1 MFTAYA
7 GKMGPFAMQ
16 ALSSRQRHRTLFWR
30 KGEGTSL
37 HVVRIVAATVV
48 MLVAFPVL
56 LGWVLPDTAQFVPA
70 GWMAMKA
77 NTALLILMSLASLL
91 ATEHNRSQ
99 WTKTVGFVLSLA
111 VFVLASLTALQYADI
126 HLFQVNT
133 MLAPDPYGRVP
144 GQPSLQA
151 SIGFLLM
158 SVALCTLSGRAR
170 RTLQVADAMAMLL
183 ILFLLSFVGSTFLT
197 ADGSPGLSLKRQLAP
212 ETFVCLC
219 LLTGLVVLRR
229 TEPGGIF
236 HIFRERGIGGK
247 TARLAGPAAM
257 IFPFVLTGLRGV
269 MMRFHLLAA
278 NYAIA
283 FAPAVTAVLA
293 LLFVMLLARR
303 NRDLETALHDL
314 SLRDELT
321 GVYNRRGFHLLAEQA
336 FREAVRASSGF
347 SVIFVDVDD
356 LKVINDTSGH
366 DDGSR
371 LLQRMAKELHHAF
384 RLTDIVGRV
393 GGDEF
398 LVAAK
403 ATQSEILH
411 AIQRLHDATSVALD
425 EEFPL
430 RFSYGIASLETTSD
444 TLTDLIQQADAR
456 MYETKRRRKG
466 ESGSHLQMESKRWA
480 ER

>member
-1 MFTAYA
+1 
-7 GKMGPFAMQ
+7 MQ
-16 ALSSRQRHRTLFWR
+16 TLSGRQKHRAQFWR
-30 KGEGTSL
+30 KGEGASL
-37 HVVRIVAATVV
+37 HTVRILAATIV
-48 MLVAFPVL
+48 MVMAFPVL
-56 LGWVLPDTAQFVPA
+56 LGWVLPDTRRFVPA

-91 ATEHNRSQ
+91 ATERSRSR
-99 WTKTVGFVLSLA
+99 WIKIAGFGLGLSVFALA
-111 VFVLASLTALQYADI
+111 GLTALQYADI
-126 HLFQVNT
+126 NLFPINT

-144 GQPSLQA
+144 GRPSLPA

-158 SVALCTLSGRAR
+158 GIALCTLGGRAR
-170 RTLQVADAMAMLL
+170 RTLQIADAMAMLL
-183 ILFLLSFVGSTFLT
+183 ILFLLSFVGSTFFT
-197 ADGSPGLSLKRQLAP
+197 ADGSPGWSLKRQLAP

-219 LLTGLVVLRR
+219 LLTVLVALRR
-229 TEPGGIF
+229 MEPHGIF
-236 HIFRERGIGGK
+236 HIFREHGIGGK
-247 TARLAGPAAM
+247 TARLAGPAALA
-257 IFPFVLTGLRGV
+257 FPFVLSGLREV

-303 NRDLETALHDL
+303 NRDLEAALHDL

-336 FREAVRASSGF
+336 FREAMRANSGF

-356 LKVINDTSGH
+356 LKVINDTAGH

-384 RLTDIVGRV
+384 RFTDIVGRI

-403 ATQSEILH
+403 ATQGEILH
-411 AIQRLHDATSVALD
+411 AIQQLHDATSVTSE

-466 ESGSHLQMESKRWA
+466 ETGIHLRMESREHLQR
-480 ER
+480 

>member
-1 MFTAYA
+1 
-7 GKMGPFAMQ
+7 
-16 ALSSRQRHRTLFWR
+16 
-30 KGEGTSL
+30 
-37 HVVRIVAATVV
+37 

-56 LGWVLPDTAQFVPA
+56 LGWVLPDTAKFVPA

-91 ATEHNRSQ
+91 ATERSRPS
-99 WTKTVGFVLSLA
+99 WMKMVGVVLGLA
-111 VFVLASLTALQYADI
+111 VFVLAGVTALQYADI
-126 HLFQVNT
+126 HLFEVNT

-144 GQPSLQA
+144 GRPSLQA

-158 SVALCTLSGRAR
+158 GVALCTLGGRTR
-170 RTLQVADAMAMLL
+170 RTLRVADGMAMLL
-183 ILFLLSFVGSTFLT
+183 ILFLLSFVGSIFFTT
-197 ADGSPGLSLKRQLAP
+197 EGSPGWSLKRQLAP
-212 ETFVCLC
+212 ETFLCLC
-219 LLTGLVVLRR
+219 LLTALVALRR

-236 HIFRERGIGGK
+236 HIFRERGMGGK
-247 TARLAGPAAM
+247 TARLAGPAALA
-257 IFPFVLTGLRGV
+257 FPFVLSGLREV
-269 MMRFHLLAA
+269 MIRFHLLTT

-336 FREAVRASSGF
+336 FREALRASSGF
-347 SVIFVDVDD
+347 SVIFLDVDD
-356 LKVINDTSGH
+356 LKVINDTAGH

-384 RLTDIVGRV
+384 RLTDIVGRI

-411 AIQRLHDATSVALD
+411 AIQRLHDATSVTSE

-430 RFSYGIASLETTSD
+430 RFSYGIASRETMSD

-466 ESGSHLQMESKRWA
+466 ESGAHLRMEPEESTQR
-480 ER
+480 

>member
-1 MFTAYA
+1 
-7 GKMGPFAMQ
+7 MQ
-16 ALSSRQRHRTLFWR
+16 TISSRQKHRELFWR
-30 KGEGTSL
+30 KGEGASL
-37 HVVRIVAATVV
+37 YVVRIVAATVV

-56 LGWVLPDTAQFVPA
+56 LGWMLPETVRFVPA
-70 GWMAMKA
+70 EWMAMKA
-77 NTALLILMSLASLL
+77 NTALLILMSLGSLL
-91 ATEHNRSQ
+91 ATERSRSN
-99 WTKTVGFVLSLA
+99 WMKLVGVVLGLA
-111 VFVLASLTALQYADI
+111 VFVLAGVTALQYADI
-126 HLFQVNT
+126 HLFEVNT
-133 MLAPDPYGRVP
+133 ILAPDPYGRVP
-144 GQPSLQA
+144 GRPSLQA

-158 SVALCTLSGRAR
+158 GVALCTLGGRAR
-170 RTLQVADAMAMLL
+170 RTLLVADGMAMLL
-183 ILFLLSFVGSTFLT
+183 ILFLLSFVGSIFFTT
-197 ADGSPGLSLKRQLAP
+197 EGSPGWSLKHQLAP
-212 ETFVCLC
+212 ETFLCLC

-236 HIFRERGIGGK
+236 RIFREGGIGGK
-247 TARLAGPAAM
+247 TARLAGPAAI
-257 IFPFVLTGLRGV
+257 IFPFVLSGLRAV

-303 NRDLETALHDL
+303 NSDLETALHDL

-336 FREAVRASSGF
+336 FREAMRASSGF
-347 SVIFVDVDD
+347 SVVFVDVDD
-356 LKVINDTSGH
+356 LKIINDTAGH

-403 ATQSEILH
+403 ATQGEVLH
-411 AIQRLHDATSVALD
+411 AIQRLHDATSVKLD

-430 RFSYGIASLETTSD
+430 RFSYGIASLETADD

-466 ESGSHLQMESKRWA
+466 
-480 ER
+480 

>member
-1 MFTAYA
+1 
-7 GKMGPFAMQ
+7 
-16 ALSSRQRHRTLFWR
+16 
-30 KGEGTSL
+30 
-37 HVVRIVAATVV
+37 
-48 MLVAFPVL
+48 
-56 LGWVLPDTAQFVPA
+56 
-70 GWMAMKA
+70 
-77 NTALLILMSLASLL
+77 
-91 ATEHNRSQ
+91 
-99 WTKTVGFVLSLA
+99 
-111 VFVLASLTALQYADI
+111 
-126 HLFQVNT
+126 

-144 GQPSLQA
+144 GRPSLQA

-158 SVALCTLSGRAR
+158 GVALCTLGGRTR
-170 RTLQVADAMAMLL
+170 RTLRVADGMAMLL
-183 ILFLLSFVGSTFLT
+183 ILFLLSFVGSIFFTT
-197 ADGSPGLSLKRQLAP
+197 EGSPGWSLKRQLAP
-212 ETFVCLC
+212 ETFLCLC
-219 LLTGLVVLRR
+219 LLTALVALRR

-236 HIFRERGIGGK
+236 HIFRERGMGGK
-247 TARLAGPAAM
+247 TARLAGPAALA
-257 IFPFVLTGLRGV
+257 FPFVLSGLREV
-269 MMRFHLLAA
+269 MIRFHLLTT

-336 FREAVRASSGF
+336 FREALRASSGF
-347 SVIFVDVDD
+347 SVIFLDVDD
-356 LKVINDTSGH
+356 LKVINDTAGH

-384 RLTDIVGRV
+384 RLTDIVGRI

-411 AIQRLHDATSVALD
+411 AIQRLHDATSVTSE

-430 RFSYGIASLETTSD
+430 RFSYGIASRETMSD

-466 ESGSHLQMESKRWA
+466 ESGTHLRMEPEELTQR
-480 ER
+480 

>member
-1 MFTAYA
+1 MATA
-7 GKMGPFAMQ
+7 
-16 ALSSRQRHRTLFWR
+16 
-30 KGEGTSL
+30 
-37 HVVRIVAATVV
+37 V

-56 LGWVLPDTAQFVPA
+56 LGWVLPDTAQFVPS

-77 NTALLILMSLASLL
+77 NTALLILMSLASFLC
-91 ATEHNRSQ
+91 TERDRSR
-99 WTKTVGFVLSLA
+99 WMKRFGFVAGVA
-111 VFVLASLTALQYADI
+111 VFVLAGATALQFTDVY
-126 HLFQVNT
+126 LFPVNTFPINT
-133 MLAPDPYGRVP
+133 MLAQDPYGTIP

-158 SVALCTLSGRAR
+158 GVALCALSGQAH
-170 RTLQVADAMAMLL
+170 RTLRVADVMAMLL
-183 ILFLLSFVGSTFLT
+183 ILFLLSFVGSIFF
-197 ADGSPGLSLKRQLAP
+197 AREGSPGWSLKNQIAP
-212 ETFVCLC
+212 GTFVCLC
-219 LLTGLVVLRR
+219 LLTLLVALRR

-247 TARLAGPAAM
+247 TARLAGPAALA
-257 IFPFVLTGLRGV
+257 FPFVLSGLREV
-269 MMRFHLLAA
+269 MIRFHLLAA
-278 NYAIA
+278 NYAVA

-293 LLFVMLLARR
+293 LLFVLLLARR
-303 NRDLETALHDL
+303 SRDLETALHDL

-336 FREAVRASSGF
+336 FREALRASSGF
-347 SVIFVDVDD
+347 SVIFLDVDD
-356 LKVINDTSGH
+356 LKVINDTAGH

-384 RLTDIVGRV
+384 RLTDIVGRI

-403 ATQSEILH
+403 ATQNEILH
-411 AIQRLHDATSVALD
+411 AIQRLHDATAVASD
-425 EEFPL
+425 DEFPL

-466 ESGSHLQMESKRWA
+466 ESGWHSRMESREHLQQ
-480 ER
+480 

>member
-1 MFTAYA
+1 
-7 GKMGPFAMQ
+7 
-16 ALSSRQRHRTLFWR
+16 
-30 KGEGTSL
+30 
-37 HVVRIVAATVV
+37 
-48 MLVAFPVL
+48 
-56 LGWVLPDTAQFVPA
+56 
-70 GWMAMKA
+70 MKA

-91 ATEHNRSQ
+91 ATERSRSN
-99 WTKTVGFVLSLA
+99 WMKMVGFVLGLG
-111 VFVLASLTALQYADI
+111 VFVLAGLTVLQFADI
-126 HLFQVNT
+126 NLLPVNT
-133 MLAPDPYGRVP
+133 MLAPDPYGKFP
-144 GQPSLQA
+144 GRPSLQA
-151 SIGFLLM
+151 SIGFVLM
-158 SVALCTLSGRAR
+158 GAALCTLGGRAR

-183 ILFLLSFVGSTFLT
+183 LLFLLSFVGSTLFSS
-197 ADGSPGLSLKRQLAP
+197 GESPGWSLKRQLAP

-219 LLTGLVVLRR
+219 LLTVLVALRR
-229 TEPGGIF
+229 MEPGGIF
-236 HIFRERGIGGK
+236 HIFRERGMGGR
-247 TARLAGPAAM
+247 TARLAAPAALA
-257 IFPFVLTGLRGV
+257 FPFVLSGLREV
-269 MMRFHLLAA
+269 MTRFHLLAA
-278 NYAIA
+278 NYVIA

-347 SVIFVDVDD
+347 SVIFLDVDD
-356 LKVINDTSGH
+356 LKLINDTAGH

-384 RLTDIVGRV
+384 RLTDIVGRI

-411 AIQRLHDATSVALD
+411 AIQRLHDATFVASN

-430 RFSYGIASLETTSD
+430 RFSYGIASLETATD
-444 TLTDLIQQADAR
+444 TLTDLIQLADAR

-466 ESGSHLQMESKRWA
+466 ESGSHPRVESREYLQR
-480 ER
+480 